1 MARSETAPFAGLLVR
16 AAVAYVVNPLERR
29 DDLLVVGHDDDG
41 RVVLQGDLVDDAHHG
56 NIRLTAGVD
65 RVLRWFVVTPDMHR
79 VHLSVEDDQ
88 TNSSFGFNL
97 TWWDRLFGTYRARP
111 RAVHDAIVIG
121 IHGHTDPLEVARA
134 DCMLLMPYK
143 GQVEGYAIRD

>member
-1 MARSETAPFAGLLVR
+1 
-16 AAVAYVVNPLERR
+16 
-29 DDLLVVGHDDDG
+29 
-41 RVVLQGDLVDDAHHG
+41 
-56 NIRLTAGVD
+56 VD

-121 IHGHTDPLEVARA
+121 IHGHTDPREVARA